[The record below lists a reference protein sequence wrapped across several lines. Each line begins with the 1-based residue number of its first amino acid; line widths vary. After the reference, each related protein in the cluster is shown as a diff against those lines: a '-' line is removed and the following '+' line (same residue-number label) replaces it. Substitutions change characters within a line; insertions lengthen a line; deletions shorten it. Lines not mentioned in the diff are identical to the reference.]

1 MAIDKRNTLITV
13 FDPLCGWCYG
23 FGPVLIELQKVYGS
37 QLKFDVISG
46 GMITGNRIGPLSN
59 MAGFISNAY
68 KTVEQ
73 HTAIKFGE
81 TFINKTLKEGTATFS
96 SLEPAKV
103 LTVYKNFH
111 PEKVVAFSHAIQKR
125 IYGDGIDPVQYQEYL
140 PLFEAEGIPEKE
152 VLPLLA
158 SKDLEQETI
167 NEFSQ
172 AQRWKIN
179 GFPAC
184 VIQQADGR
192 AIGLSSGYLP
202 YAELEKRIQ
211 AFLVG

>member
-1 MAIDKRNTLITV
+1 MAADKRNTLITV

-23 FGPVLIELQKVYGS
+23 FGPVLIELEKVYGN

-68 KTVEQ
+68 KTVEEYSG
-73 HTAIKFGE
+73 IRFGE
-81 TFINKTLKEGTATFS
+81 TFINKTLKEGIATFS

-103 LTVYKNFH
+103 LTVYRQFH
-111 PEKVVAFSHAIQKR
+111 PDKVVAFSHAIQKR
-125 IYGDGIDPVQYQEYL
+125 IYEDGIDPVQYPQYL
-140 PLFEAEGIPEKE
+140 SLFEAEGIPDKE

-158 SKDLEQETI
+158 SKDIEQETI

-172 AQRWKIN
+172 VQRWKIN

-184 VIQQADGR
+184 VIQKSDGS
-192 AIGLSSGYLP
+192 AVGLSSGYIP
-202 YAELEKRIQ
+202 YVELEKRIQ
-211 AFLVG
+211 PYLVS